1 MTVNE
6 VLHFVDELVYEK
18 TGKRLNDLQKTVVE
32 GTWQRQTYD
41 EIAQKCNVSKN
52 HVSDVGY
59 QLWELLSEHLGED
72 IKKRSFCSTIERLKA
87 KSSQINI
94 NNIQNSRDLNFYSDR
109 YPKNEA
115 NDKTAHH
122 DLKLAP
128 KIIHFYNRET
138 EIKTLSDW
146 ILTQN
151 TRLISVLG
159 LQGIGKTTLI
169 RKFVDLNLEEFE
181 IIIWK
186 NFKFSKSLNLL
197 LDDILSFDDR
207 QAKEITDDKLRQ
219 LLNLI
224 TEKKCLII
232 LDDVHNLFI
241 SGQFAGQYQSEYRDY
256 NKLFKTIAEAEHHSH
271 FILITQEE
279 CSEIHCLDEEA
290 YPVKCLELSGMD
302 NVEFFRNRN
311 LQDEESWQKLIQLYE
326 GNLGYLQDIA
336 ILIKDVF
343 NGKVAEF
350 LAENNLV
357 ISSNMQNY
365 FQELFDRLSP
375 VEQQLV
381 KEFSK
386 LDRPVSR
393 IYLNQKLNLSSTDF
407 INALQS
413 LQKRY
418 LVKTING
425 EKSLFNLS
433 SVFKQYIAI
442 ENQL

>member
-18 TGKRLNDLQKTVVE
+18 TGKRLNDLQKTVVK

-41 EIAQKCNVSKN
+41 EIAKEYNVSKN

-59 QLWELLSEHLGED
+59 QLWELLSEHLEEE
-72 IKKRSFCSTIERLKA
+72 IHKRNFRSTIERIVL
-87 KSSQINI
+87 KSSQFI
-94 NNIQNSRDLNFYSDR
+94 NIQNNYDFNFCSSPYQYNGK

-279 CSEIHCLDEEA
+279 C
-290 YPVKCLELSGMD
+290 
-302 NVEFFRNRN
+302 
-311 LQDEESWQKLIQLYE
+311 
-326 GNLGYLQDIA
+326 
-336 ILIKDVF
+336 
-343 NGKVAEF
+343 
-350 LAENNLV
+350 
-357 ISSNMQNY
+357 
-365 FQELFDRLSP
+365 
-375 VEQQLV
+375 
-381 KEFSK
+381 
-386 LDRPVSR
+386 
-393 IYLNQKLNLSSTDF
+393 
-407 INALQS
+407 
-413 LQKRY
+413 
-418 LVKTING
+418 
-425 EKSLFNLS
+425 
-433 SVFKQYIAI
+433 
-442 ENQL
+442 